1 MSYIKQVQ
9 SENAGLKNQIKE
21 TNIAIQDMISFLHSD
36 KFVGV
41 QSDGSRKDWIATNDV
56 IYKLR
61 DLKLLCMMGWD

>member
-1 MSYIKQVQ
+1 MNYIKQIQ